1 MQTLITPNEYENG
14 VKKNPMF
21 VQMQNPFSNYEE
33 REISLNCKKH
43 GLVKA
48 TVYVNRL
55 NGEEMGCVCPLCEK
69 EKEEEEQRRAKE
81 REMQLEK
88 ERREEFYKSCNIKQ
102 AENLLFLVQTARESQ
117 CLRILRLKIW
127 ADLGIR
133 CFNFR

>member
-33 REISLNCKKH
+33 REISINCEKH

-69 EKEEEEQRRAKE
+69 EQEEEEQKRVKE

-102 AENLLFLVQTARESQ
+102 EFWDKTFDDFKPITPKQKEYLGA
-117 CLRILRLKIW
+117 LKK
-127 ADLGIR
+127 
-133 CFNFR
+133 C